1 MSVILTNNKTTKSQN
16 PNHYL
21 PSIWVSTLWRSKR
34 YALIVVLGIL
44 KGQRVGNGSGSGY
57 VGGNNLVME
66 LNLSPY
72 SIGPPD
78 PRSEFGAVYETSKED
93 SFNAKF
99 QPLSSGG
106 QMVGRSA
113 ASLGYRNED

>member
-1 MSVILTNNKTTKSQN
+1 MGKNLNHLSLGSQHLTT
-16 PNHYL
+16 
-21 PSIWVSTLWRSKR
+21 SISWSEGWEWFWV
-34 YALIVVLGIL
+34 
-44 KGQRVGNGSGSGY
+44 GY